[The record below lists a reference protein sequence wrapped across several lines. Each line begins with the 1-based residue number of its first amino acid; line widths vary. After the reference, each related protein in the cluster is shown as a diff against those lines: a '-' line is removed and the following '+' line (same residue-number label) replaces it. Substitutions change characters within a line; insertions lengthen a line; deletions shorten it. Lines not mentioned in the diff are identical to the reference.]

1 MDVEIRAFG
10 EDRLEEAVRM
20 RAAAFGEEIHPEEIE
35 VERSI
40 VARSR
45 NLAAIEGEAMV
56 GSASSYPFELTVPGG
71 VTLPAGG
78 ITMVGV
84 LPTHRRR
91 GLGRALMRRQL
102 DELHDQGTPL
112 AYLWASE
119 GRIYQRFGY
128 GLGAM
133 AASFDI
139 RRQDSDLLRPGD
151 PRGRVRLVDRTEA
164 LKVFPSVY
172 ERVRPTRPGFIDW
185 DEHWWKETFLDIA
198 STRDGATPYFW
209 AAYET
214 GEGLDGYLVYRVK
227 ESDHRGMADNII
239 VLEELMA
246 ATDDAY
252 AALWRYCFEVDLVRR
267 VKGWKRPADEPLL
280 FMLAE
285 PRGLGLRLRDGTWL
299 RLVDVEAALVGRR
312 YAVED
317 RVVLEIR
324 DEFCAWN
331 EGRWLVEGG
340 PDGATCRRADDEP
353 DLVTDAA
360 TLAAAYLGAVPLW
373 TLAAAGR
380 VEERTTGALR
390 RADAMF
396 ATDLAPWCPH
406 IF

>member
-1 MDVEIRAFG
+1 VAVEIRAFG
-10 EDRLEEAVRM
+10 EDRVEEAVRM

-40 VARSR
+40 IARSR
-45 NLAAIEGEAMV
+45 NLAAIEGEAIV

-71 VTLPAGG
+71 ATLPAGG

-139 RRQDSDLLRPGD
+139 RRQDSDLLRAVD
-151 PRGRVRLVDRTEA
+151 PQGRVRLVDRTEA

-172 ERVRPTRPGFIDW
+172 ERVRPARPGFVDW

-198 STRDGATPYFW
+198 STRDGATPFFW

-214 GEGLDGYLVYRVK
+214 ADGLEGYLVYRVK
-227 ESDHRGMADNII
+227 ESDHRGMVDNII
-239 VLEELMA
+239 VVEELMA

-252 AALWRYCFEVDLVRR
+252 TALWRYCFEVDLVRR

-299 RLVDVEAALVGRR
+299 RLVDVEAALAGRR
-312 YAVED
+312 YAVEG

-324 DEFCAWN
+324 DGFCSWN

-340 PDGATCRRADDEP
+340 PEGATCRRAGDEP
-353 DLVTDAA
+353 DLVTDPA
-360 TLAAAYLGAVPLW
+360 TLAATYLGAVPLR

-396 ATDLAPWCPH
+396 ATGVAPWCPH